1 MQAAASRRAGAHD
14 RLALLGYG
22 RDACDGK
29 EVTLDVRRNTGSGE
43 LVLGPRTTVWALLE
57 AHPFLEA
64 FLIGY
69 HEQFRRLGTPEGRR
83 RWARVASLEEVA
95 LAMNVTWRQ
104 LARDISA
111 EVTRAGA
118 GTPAVMGHA
127 AVVGGDSRVDDLRD
141 IAARLEHGGS
151 LLDLAREFE
160 RVMDGTVPAEREVFE
175 RTIADAAA
183 AERLVVRREMEAAA
197 GLPSDAVVF
206 APSEGHPLHSLRRE
220 GAQVE
225 MLCADLRVALER
237 LGGAPSRRRWR
248 ASRPLVARLVDR
260 LSGVEVRFRREQQAW
275 FPALAVLDVHGPAEL
290 LRDRQSEAL
299 ESLRRLRLAV
309 ARDDAAF
316 VVENGTRLLD
326 LLGGL
331 MTTEEQVL
339 VPLAEQR
346 LAAGDWAAVRELEDG
361 VGWELIPPPPG
372 WPAT

>member
-1 MQAAASRRAGAHD
+1 MTCA
-14 RLALLGYG
+14 
-22 RDACDGK
+22 DGK
-29 EVTLDVRRNTGSGE
+29 EVTLDVRQQAGGD
-43 LVLGPRTTVWALLE
+43 LVLGPRTTVWVVLE

-118 GTPAVMGHA
+118 GTPPVMGHA
-127 AVVGGDSRVDDLRD
+127 AVAGGDRRVDDLRD
-141 IAARLEHGGS
+141 IAARLEDGGS
-151 LLDLAREFE
+151 LLELAREFE
-160 RVMDGTVPAEREVFE
+160 RLMDGTVPAERVVFA
-175 RTIADAAA
+175 RTVADAAA

-197 GLPSDAVVF
+197 GLPSDSMVF
-206 APSEGHPLHSLRRE
+206 APPEGHPLHSLRRE
-220 GAQVE
+220 GVQVE

-237 LGGAPSRRRWR
+237 LGGSPSRRRWS

-275 FPALAVLDVHGPAEL
+275 FPALAVLDVPGPAEL
-290 LRDRQSEAL
+290 LRGRQAEAL

-309 ARDDAAF
+309 TRDDAAF

-326 LLGGL
+326 QLGGL
-331 MTTEEQVL
+331 MNTEEQVL

-361 VGWELIPPPPG
+361 VGWELISPPPR
-372 WPAT
+372 WPAA